1 MTTRK
6 YRRLLA
12 VLCIPLLAAG
22 ALFFTVVVR
31 PPSSV
36 EILCTPFLAS
46 NDSCKWATFEGQF
59 GERLRK
65 EYPVRFDIQARPF
78 ERNKFPFAYASGSR
92 QIVTGATV
100 LEVEPYAGTTDGPG
114 SPIAALRSRRG
125 ESITIIFGGGGN
137 REDDER
143 LLNPLQ
149 CNELDLTSYPNAYI
163 AGLCGVPQGVAKV
176 KFVLNGDDNAQL
188 AGLKPAIDAVVAE
201 ARNNLL
207 LHYALGTPL
216 FLILFLIGSGLVWA
230 IRRASAYVAAG

>member
-1 MTTRK
+1 MTTSK

-12 VLCIPLLAAG
+12 VLCIPLLAIG
-22 ALFFTVVVR
+22 ALFFTFVVR
-31 PPSSV
+31 PTTSV
-36 EILCTPFLAS
+36 EILCTPFLTG
-46 NDSCKWATFEGQF
+46 NEHCRWATYEGQF
-59 GERLRK
+59 REEIRSD
-65 EYPVRFDIQARPF
+65 YPVRFGIETTPF
-78 ERNKFPFAYASGSR
+78 ERNKFPFATASGTQ

-100 LEVEPYAGTTDGPG
+100 LEVEPYSGTTDGPG

-125 ESITIIFGGGGN
+125 ESITIIFGGNGD

-149 CNELDLTSYPNAYI
+149 CNELDLTSYPHAYI

-176 KFVLNGDDNAQL
+176 KFVLSEDNNAQL
-188 AGLKPAIDAVVAE
+188 AGIKPAVDAAVAE

-207 LHYALGTPL
+207 LHYALGTPF
-216 FLILFLIGSGLVWA
+216 FLILFLVGSAVVWV